1 MTHARRY
8 VVSSQLWLT
17 IVRAGLCR
25 RFGETKRD
33 PARISERAG
42 KTPVMA
48 AFRRR
53 LEATDWERTRQS
65 HVCSPHFVSLDFIN
79 DVEYYGLRKE
89 TSLQQDCCPN
99 LFSIKTRSRCRNAHS
114 VNRWTPRLSLAGP
127 AANDA
132 RLK

>member
-1 MTHARRY
+1 M
-8 VVSSQLWLT
+8 
-17 IVRAGLCR
+17 RAGLCR

-33 PARISERAG
+33 PARISETAG
-42 KTPVMA
+42 KTPVSYGGVSY
-48 AFRRR
+48 RR

-99 LFSIKTRSRCRNAHS
+99 FFQSKLARVVVTLTQSI
-114 VNRWTPRLSLAGP
+114 AG
-127 AANDA
+127 
-132 RLK
+132 RRG